1 MKFREHLIIG
11 GVAVIILYPYW
22 GPWRALL
29 FYGAEVL
36 IDTDHYW
43 DYLWRSKFQD
53 WSGRRMFRYYDKIY
67 EYMRDKN
74 FFAISILHT
83 AEVFLGV
90 YLLARYW
97 NYTFFITVFLGMV
110 FHLILDM
117 IWQLKL
123 KCFFVRAYSIIEY
136 LIRKR
141 SMLRHSLNPDGFF
154 KKMFELSK

>member
-1 MKFREHLIIG
+1 MKLREHLIIG
-11 GVAVIILYPYW
+11 GVAATILYPHW
-22 GPWRALL
+22 DPWRVLL
-29 FYGAEVL
+29 FWGAEVL
-36 IDTDHYW
+36 IDADHYW
-43 DYLWRSKFQD
+43 DYLWRSKFVN

-67 EYMRDKN
+67 EFGRNKN

-83 AEVFLGV
+83 AEAFIGV
-90 YLLARYW
+90 YLLAFYW
-97 NYTFFITVFLGMV
+97 NYIFFMTIFWGMV

-136 LIRKR
+136 IIRKKLMIR
-141 SMLRHSLNPDGFF
+141 RGLSPDSFY